1 MLIFINI
8 IATTQTTTSTV
19 TTAIGIAINLFL
31 KRNLPHWYVEISPSN
46 INLSYLPKP
55 VFSDLFLQIFLL
67 MI

>member
-31 KRNLPHWYVEISPSN
+31 KEIFFTDIWQLVPR
-46 INLSYLPKP
+46 I
-55 VFSDLFLQIFLL
+55 
-67 MI
+67 